1 MAFVITEFAY
11 LFWFLAIWT
20 RSYYKKRMCILK
32 KHDGVMSVFGNAK
45 CVSKYGFFIFK
56 LLFDLDF
63 QYSKL
68 LKTIISVCC
77 IVK

>member
-1 MAFVITEFAY
+1 M
-11 LFWFLAIWT
+11 
-20 RSYYKKRMCILK
+20 K